1 MADAPL
7 ALWVPSG
14 ERVCASVP
22 PPDKSQGGMCGEGIT
37 EAIQTAHKAKKKSH
51 LIHQGKYTALYLWPN
66 YMQKLQKGLREG
78 VERRV
83 CAYASTRVCESGA
96 QYYNNVT

>member
-1 MADAPL
+1 MAVAHL
-7 ALWVPSG
+7 ALWVTSG

-37 EAIQTAHKAKKKSH
+37 EAIQTAHKGKKKSH
-51 LIHQGKYTALYLWPN
+51 FIRQGKYTVLYLWPN

-83 CAYASTRVCESGA
+83 CACMQACVCVKAEL
-96 QYYNNVT
+96 NITIM